1 MHRYVIGSAG
11 DAIRALCRMVPGFEA
26 ELMASGDRGIRYAVF
41 AGKRNLDEKQLTHPS
56 GSSDIRIAPVL
67 VGSKQAGL
75 FQVLAG
81 AVLMV
86 VGAVSMYFGNAYG
99 PQMMMMGAALA
110 LGGIAQMM
118 APQPATDGGFS
129 SRTSY
134 NFNGAQ
140 NITQQGGPVP
150 LLYGRMRI
158 GSVVI
163 SEGML
168 AKDGTAQLIGGHP
181 VAVT

>member
-1 MHRYVIGSAG
+1 
-11 DAIRALCRMVPGFEA
+11 MVPGFEA
-26 ELMASGDRGIRYAVF
+26 ELMTSADRGIRFAVF
-41 AGKRNLDEKQLTHPS
+41 AGTRNLNEKQIAHPS

-75 FQVLAG
+75 FQVIAG
-81 AVLMV
+81 AVLFV
-86 VGAVSMYFGNAYG
+86 VGAVTSYFGNAYG
-99 PQMMMMGAALA
+99 PQMMMMGAAMM

-118 APQPATDGGFS
+118 APQPSTDSGFN

-150 LLYGRMRI
+150 LLYGRMRV
-158 GSVVI
+158 GSVVV

-168 AKDGTAQLIGGHP
+168 AKDGTAQLIGGHA

>member
-1 MHRYVIGSAG
+1 
-11 DAIRALCRMVPGFEA
+11 
-26 ELMASGDRGIRYAVF
+26 MASGDRGIRYAVF
-41 AGKRNLDEKQLTHPS
+41 AGKRNLDKKQLTHPS